1 MKLFQNLIQEGK
13 AGAVGRNFIVKYQN
27 QHFYGF
33 WQTSA
38 GDRRYI
44 VQTRDDE
51 KLLSEIR
58 INMPLPEEGVLLYT
72 PEEIQEGKEYFC
84 LKVPQ
89 AFVPAGFLCVESGA
103 LF

>member
-1 MKLFQNLIQEGK
+1 M
-13 AGAVGRNFIVKYQN
+13 GRNFIVKYQN

-51 KLLSEIR
+51 KL
-58 INMPLPEEGVLLYT
+58 LPEEGVLLYT